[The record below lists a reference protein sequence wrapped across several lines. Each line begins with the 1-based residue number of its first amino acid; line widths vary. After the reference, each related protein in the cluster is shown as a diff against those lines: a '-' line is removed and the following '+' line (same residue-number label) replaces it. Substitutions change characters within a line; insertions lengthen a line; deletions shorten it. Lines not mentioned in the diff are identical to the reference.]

1 VTAEPSP
8 LGPHGVG
15 RRAVVDFLFGPGRF
29 GEHTG
34 PHIIAAYADIF
45 VGDRGDPRTAL

>member
-1 VTAEPSP
+1 VITKLTIPYGSNMQG
-8 LGPHGVG
+8 L
-15 RRAVVDFLFGPGRF
+15 VDLLFGPGRF
-29 GEHTG
+29 GEHTD